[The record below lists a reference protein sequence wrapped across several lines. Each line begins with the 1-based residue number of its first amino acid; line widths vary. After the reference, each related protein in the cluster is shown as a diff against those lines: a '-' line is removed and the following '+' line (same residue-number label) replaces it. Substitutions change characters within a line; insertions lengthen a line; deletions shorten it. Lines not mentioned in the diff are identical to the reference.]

1 MGLEHTIAVAMGASW
16 VSGIKL
22 YAGVAMLGLLSR
34 FGQLQLPGNLEFLT
48 SWWVIGIA
56 AALYV
61 VEFLADKIPLID
73 SIWDTLHTF
82 IRIPAGAA
90 LAFAAFGDYDVEMQG
105 VAFLLGG
112 GIAASSHGTKSVT
125 RAAINTSP
133 EPFSNITASLI
144 EDGVAVGAIALAAY
158 YPAILI
164 GLVIVAVLA
173 SIIIIPK
180 LIRFLRNAVSGLSGP
195 PEAT

>member
-1 MGLEHTIAVAMGASW
+1 MGFEHTLAVAMGASW

-48 SWWVIGIA
+48 SWWIIGLA
-56 AALYV
+56 AVLYV
-61 VEFLADKIPLID
+61 IEFLADKIPLID
-73 SIWDTLHTF
+73 SMWDTFHTF

-90 LAFAAFGDYDVEMQG
+90 LAFAAFGKYDAIIQG
-105 VAFLLGG
+105 IAFLLGG
-112 GIAASSHGTKSVT
+112 GIAASSHGTKSLT

-144 EDGVAVGAIALAAY
+144 EDGVAVGAIALVAY
-158 YPAILI
+158 YPVILI
-164 GLVIVAVLA
+164 GVVVVAVIA
-173 SIIIIPK
+173 SLIVIPK
-180 LIRFLRNAVSGLSGP
+180 MIRFLRNTIAGLSGP
-195 PEAT
+195 PGAT

>member
-1 MGLEHTIAVAMGASW
+1 MGFEHTLAVAMGASW

-34 FGQLQLPGNLEFLT
+34 FGQLQLPGSLEFLT
-48 SWWVIGIA
+48 SWWVIGA
-56 AALYV
+56 ASILFV
-61 VEFLADKIPLID
+61 IEFLADKLPLID
-73 SIWDTLHTF
+73 SLWDTVHTF

-90 LAFAAFGDYDVEMQG
+90 LALAAFGNYDAVVQG
-105 VAFLLGG
+105 IAFLLGG
-112 GIAASSHGTKSVT
+112 GIAASSHGTKSMT

-133 EPFSNITASLI
+133 EPFSNITASLM

-158 YPAILI
+158 CPAILI
-164 GLVIVAVLA
+164 GLVVIAVIA

-180 LIRFLRNAVSGLSGP
+180 LIAFLRNVVSGLSGP
-195 PEAT
+195 PGTT